1 MMSFDTFS
9 GVSGRLRSN
18 DVASEDDI
26 DHALAHLRTRF
37 FGQPIK
43 LSEVTQSSAMTEAAA
58 EAILNAIVDDE
69 LESLLERRVAI
80 ECPVCGTVDEPA
92 RVDQAKAEGTTCPC
106 TEDQVDLADPEI
118 SAPLIPVYYLL
129 K

>member
-1 MMSFDTFS
+1 MSFDTFS
-9 GVSGRLRSN
+9 GVSGRLRGN
-18 DVASEDDI
+18 DVGSEADI

-43 LSEVTQSSAMTEAAA
+43 LSDVTQSSAMTEAAA
-58 EAILNAIVDDE
+58 EAILNAIVDDD
-69 LESLLERRVAI
+69 LESLLERRVAVQ
-80 ECPVCGTVDEPA
+80 CPVCGTLDEPA
-92 RVDQAKAEGTTCPC
+92 RVDQAKGDGTTCPC

-118 SAPLIPVYYLL
+118 NAPLIPVYYLL